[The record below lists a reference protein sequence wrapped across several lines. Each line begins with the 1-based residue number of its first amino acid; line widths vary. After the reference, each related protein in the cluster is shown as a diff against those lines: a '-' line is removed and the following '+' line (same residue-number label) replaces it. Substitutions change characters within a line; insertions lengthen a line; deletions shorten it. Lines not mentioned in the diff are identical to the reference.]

1 MVAGTIILMFVAKL
15 VITVVMQRLNFNKIF
30 ITDDEEKPNK
40 LATDESARSLK

>member
-30 ITDDEEKPNK
+30 ITDDKEKPNK
-40 LATDESARSLK
+40 LATDESAGSLK